1 VAFCVLVNVDLT
13 DYKANMT
20 AHALLSASGAKR
32 WLSCTPSARLEAT
45 LPEPRRNNKGLD
57 FSAEGTL
64 AHSLSEIRLR
74 HHFNQI
80 GIEEY
85 QREYEIIKEH
95 PIYKNY
101 TEEEREDFE
110 AHVDNYVLYVRSQIG
125 EGDTPL
131 FEQRVDF
138 SDWVNDG
145 FGTAD
150 VVILSKHKIRV
161 IDLKFGRGIPVSAI
175 DNPQL
180 RLYALGA
187 YSKFKEEFPEIKEV
201 EYVIH
206 QPRLDSISSDGTSIH
221 KLLDWANT
229 YVKSKAKRAWAGSG
243 EFIPG
248 EWCQFCKAKAQCRAR
263 ADFNNEVAKLEF
275 RSPPL
280 LTDEEL
286 TGVLAKAQD
295 IRTWVNDVEEYAL
308 ERAVTE
314 NVVPTGFKLA
324 TTVTHRKISDTEFAA
339 TILKEK
345 GLPDDAIWEPRK
357 LKSIAT
363 LEKLGPKG
371 QVAAWLSELIVRP
384 EGSPKLVR
392 DKSSQAKED
401 FK

>member
-1 VAFCVLVNVDLT
+1 
-13 DYKANMT
+13 MT
-20 AHALLSASGAKR
+20 AHALLSASSSKR
-32 WLSCTPSARLEAT
+32 WLTCTPSARLEAT
-45 LPEPRRNNKGLD
+45 LPEPKRSVGD
-57 FSAEGTL
+57 FDYSKEGTM
-64 AHSLSEIRLR
+64 AHSLAEIKLR
-74 HHFNQI
+74 YHYNQI
-80 GIEEY
+80 GFEEY
-85 QREYEIIKEH
+85 TREYEIIKAT
-95 PIYKNY
+95 PYYN
-101 TEEEREDFE
+101 EEFE
-110 AHVDNYVLYVRSQIG
+110 AYVDNYVLYVRSQIG

-138 SDWVNDG
+138 SDYVPDG

-221 KLLDWANT
+221 RLLDWANT

-308 ERAVTE
+308 ERAVTD

-345 GLPDDAIWEPRK
+345 GLPDEAIWEPRK

-392 DKSSQAKED
+392 DKTSQAKED